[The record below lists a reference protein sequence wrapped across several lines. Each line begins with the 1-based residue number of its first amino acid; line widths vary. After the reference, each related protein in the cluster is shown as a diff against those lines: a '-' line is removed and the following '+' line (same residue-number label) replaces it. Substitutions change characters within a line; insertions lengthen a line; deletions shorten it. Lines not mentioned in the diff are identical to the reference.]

1 MGGCS
6 MKNASMTRQMSVKF
20 SFNLTRVSKL
30 SIIYIG
36 ILMTV
41 LLFGCTSDEIIDIEA
56 KNQYDWQKYMNEDE
70 FNQLQNGMSYMEVVR
85 IVGGAGKKVA
95 SETYEWPDEKLMTQ
109 AYEIK
114 FNQDRLIEKKIIE
127 KRGHSER

>member
-6 MKNASMTRQMSVKF
+6 MKNASMIRQMSVKF

-36 ILMTV
+36 ILMTI
-41 LLFGCTSDEIIDIEA
+41 LLFGCASDEIIDIEA

-85 IVGGAGKKVA
+85 IVGGAGKMVA